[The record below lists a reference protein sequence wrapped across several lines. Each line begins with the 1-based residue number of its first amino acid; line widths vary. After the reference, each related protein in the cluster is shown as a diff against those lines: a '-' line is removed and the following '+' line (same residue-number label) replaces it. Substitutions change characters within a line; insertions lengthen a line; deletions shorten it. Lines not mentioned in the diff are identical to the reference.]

1 MKIRVHK
8 IASVVY
14 RAGFQKDV
22 EVTDQL
28 EVKAGNALVV
38 RALREKRVYSDLELE
53 NGRMAKIFRG
63 DIFIGALGRR
73 RALRGFCGELPSSL
87 RVGDRVQL
95 LNRGGVL
102 GSSSTQHMDFGE
114 PVSCEVLGMPIR
126 SGRIVSLAD
135 DPIARQESLAGLDL
149 PPVFAVSGTCMNS
162 GKTLLLSE
170 LIQELSSEGMSIAGG
185 KITGIA
191 CLRDLVAMEDHG
203 ASGTASF
210 LDAGYPSTV
219 GLDAPELAVV
229 AKTIIAYLGS
239 PRPGT
244 NGRPDLVVLEFG
256 DGVIGDY
263 GGLEILTDPEIR
275 AAVRMHAF
283 CASDLVGAWGGK
295 KFLDERGIGID
306 LFSGPCTDNLV
317 GMEYL
322 ENELGVAAMN
332 AHKNPEALAKAVRR
346 HLDL

>member
-14 RAGFQKDV
+14 RAGFEKEV
-22 EVTDQL
+22 EITDRL
-28 EVKAGNALVV
+28 EVKAGNAVVV

-53 NGRMAKIFRG
+53 TGRMSKIFRG
-63 DIFIGALGRR
+63 DVFIGALGRR
-73 RALRGFCGELPSSL
+73 RALKGFCGELPSSL

-102 GSSSTQHMDFGE
+102 GSSATQHMDFGE
-114 PVSCEVLGMPIR
+114 PVSCEVLGMPIQ
-126 SGRIVSLAD
+126 GGAIVSLSD
-135 DPIARQESLAGLDL
+135 HRIPLRSSLSGCDV
-149 PPVFAVSGTCMNS
+149 PPVFAVSGTCMNA

-170 LIQELSSEGMSIAGG
+170 LIQELSREGIAVAGG

-203 ASGTASF
+203 ASVTASF
-210 LDAGYPSTV
+210 LDAGYASTA
-219 GLDAPELAVV
+219 GLDSSELAVV
-229 AKTIIAYLGS
+229 AKTVIAHLAGPAADS
-239 PRPGT
+239 GR
-244 NGRPDLVVLEFG
+244 RPDLVALELG

-263 GGLEILTDPEIR
+263 GGLEILTDSEIR
-275 AAVRMHAF
+275 AAVKMHAF

-295 KFLDERGIGID
+295 TFLQERGIGID

-322 ENELGVAAMN
+322 ERDLGIPAIN
-332 AHKNPEALAKAVRR
+332 AHRNPEALAKAVRR
-346 HLDL
+346 HFGL